1 MIMFSEREERKIP
14 RKAAGWSGCRF
25 CIGRWSGIPIGND
38 IAAKGNVILR
48 ETITKITASL
58 S

>member
-1 MIMFSEREERKIP
+1 MFSERKERKIP

-38 IAAKGNVILR
+38 IAAKENVILR
-48 ETITKITASL
+48 ETITKITASF